1 MKNTI
6 KLAVV
11 AALAFS
17 ATSVFATN
25 GSTMLGMGA
34 KTRGMGGVGIGMSHG
49 AESVL
54 ANPSLITSVK
64 SNEISF
70 GGTIF
75 MPDVESTND
84 MAPGGSTPTK
94 GTSTA
99 DMFVIPAISLVTKIN
114 DNFYTGVGMW
124 GTGGLGVDFRNT
136 TSGYHMNMVTALSL
150 MQFGV
155 PLAFKTAGFSAAITP
170 LIQYG
175 TLDINYDTNATNH
188 VGSGVGSD
196 LSFGYTLGLSYETS
210 GLTVGAVYK
219 SEIEMKYDGVLSTA
233 VQGFGVASYTNDTL
247 SSPAEIGL
255 GASYALGKH
264 TIALDYK
271 VIQWSDAAGYKDFGW
286 EDQDVIA
293 VGYEYA
299 SDAWAIRAGYSKAD
313 SAVQDNNGKNL
324 AIDVAANGGAG
335 GNLTNTFNIL
345 GFPGNIEEHYTIGG
359 TINATEAVS
368 VDLAYVYAPENT
380 STFKNVA
387 NNNATVKHSETSY
400 SVQLNVAF

>member
-1 MKNTI
+1 MRKTI

-11 AALAFS
+11 AALALGT
-17 ATSVFATN
+17 TSVFATN

-34 KTRGMGGVGIGMSHG
+34 KTRGMGGIGIGMSHG

-75 MPDVESTND
+75 MPDVESTNN
-84 MAPGGSTPTK
+84 MGGGASTA
-94 GTSTA
+94 TSTA

-114 DNFYTGVGMW
+114 DNFYTGIGMW
-124 GTGGLGVDFRNT
+124 GTGGLGVDFRNS
-136 TSGYHMNMVTALSL
+136 TSGNHMNMVTALSL

-155 PLAFKTAGFSAAITP
+155 PLAYKTGGLSAAITP
-170 LIQYG
+170 IIQYG

-196 LSFGYTLGLSYETS
+196 LSFGYTLGLSYETA

-233 VQGFGVASYTNDTL
+233 VQGFGAAGYSNDTL
-247 SSPAEIGL
+247 SSPVEIGL
-255 GASYALGKH
+255 GASYAMGKH
-264 TIALDYK
+264 TVALDYK
-271 VIQWSDAAGYKDFGW
+271 VIKWSDAAGYKDFGW

-299 SDAWAIRAGYSKAD
+299 TDAWALRAGYAKAD

-324 AIDVAANGGAG
+324 AIDVMMGGA
-335 GNLTNTFNIL
+335 NLTNTFNIL
-345 GFPGNIEEHYTIGG
+345 GFPGNIEEHYTLGG
-359 TINATEAVS
+359 TYNATEAVS

-380 STFKNVA
+380 TTFKNFA
-387 NNNATVKHSETSY
+387 AQDATVKHSESSY
-400 SVQLNVAF
+400 TVQLNVAF